1 MRPARQH
8 SDAGSSMWPA
18 SSGDHDPSPQRPA
31 TAIPPSSTC
40 RTTLPCLLPPLLAPS
55 HQRRDSWPQPP
66 DPPQRWRGAEESMRD
81 WLEARVEE
89 DKRRQAEEKTKQES
103 LRLERRK
110 VEMDMLCT
118 SLQGGVPPAMTPLI
132 FVRMGSR
139 GARPQ
144 MTGAQQFT
152 SVLQAYHFQL
162 LSPQHAHSKYQR
174 DIPQPTQA
182 AAPALAS
189 HPQIEHVQSSQQ
201 ESQPRSSI
209 TFYTWQPPIL
219 QARSNSNRPRAPSAS
234 TKTKRQ

>member
-1 MRPARQH
+1 MPA
-8 SDAGSSMWPA
+8 
-18 SSGDHDPSPQRPA
+18 PQCGLPPLATMTLPPQGPA
-31 TAIPPSSTC
+31 TTIPPSPTC
-40 RTTLPCLLPPLLAPS
+40 RTPLPCLLPPLLTRS
-55 HQRRDSWPQPP
+55 HQRRDSWPQLP

-81 WLEARVEE
+81 WLQASVEE
-89 DKRRQAEEKTKQES
+89 DKRRQAEERTRQES
-103 LRLERRK
+103 LRLEQRK

-118 SLQGGVPPAMTPLI
+118 SLQGGVPPAMILLI
-132 FVRMGSR
+132 FVRMGSG

-144 MTGAQQFT
+144 MTGAQQPT
-152 SVLQAYHFQL
+152 SVSQAYHFQL

-182 AAPALAS
+182 EAPALAS
-189 HPQIEHVQSSQQ
+189 RPQIEHVQSPQQ
-201 ESQPRSSI
+201 ESQPSSSI

>member
-1 MRPARQH
+1 M
-8 SDAGSSMWPA
+8 
-18 SSGDHDPSPQRPA
+18 SGPQCGLPPLATITLPPQRPA
-31 TAIPPSSTC
+31 TAIPPSPTC
-40 RTTLPCLLPPLLAPS
+40 RTPLPCLLSPLLACS

-81 WLEARVEE
+81 WLQASVEE
-89 DKRRQAEEKTKQES
+89 DKRRQAEERTRQES
-103 LRLERRK
+103 LRLEQRK
-110 VEMDMLCT
+110 VEMDMMCT
-118 SLQGGVPPAMTPLI
+118 SLQGGVPPAMIPLV
-132 FVRMGSR
+132 FVRMGSG

-144 MTGAQQFT
+144 MTGVQQPT
-152 SVLQAYHFQL
+152 SVSQAYHFQL

-189 HPQIEHVQSSQQ
+189 RPQIEHVQSSQQ
-201 ESQPRSSI
+201 ETQPNSSI